1 MHQGQA
7 FEINVTEKKTPDVL
21 FRCLCPKLSSPSP
34 LEHFGIIITYHL
46 ITLWVMK
53 WDGQFVVNADF
64 NSTFRL

>member
-1 MHQGQA
+1 MFYSVASLQNFQHHLLLNILG
-7 FEINVTEKKTPDVL
+7 
-21 FRCLCPKLSSPSP
+21 LSS
-34 LEHFGIIITYHL
+34 HI